1 MEALETY
8 TSALTALSAA
18 LLLVAAGLAKK
29 QLIWKRAKPVP
40 VRRRRRSS

>member
-8 TSALTALSAA
+8 TSALTVLSVA

-29 QLIWKRAKPVP
+29 QLVWRREKPVS
-40 VRRRRRSS
+40 VRRRRRS